1 MNKVKNILI
10 ETGAIVTVGIAALM
24 ISSFLKE
31 EATLFTIGL
40 GLVGYLMLLPAQEH
54 YVEAFKQIFKRKVNK
69 NLEN

>member
-1 MNKVKNILI
+1 MDKIKNILV
-10 ETGAIVTVGIAALM
+10 EFSAIVTVGIAALL

-40 GLVGYLMLLPAQEH
+40 GMVGFLMLLPAQEH
-54 YVEAFKQIFKRKVNK
+54 YVEAFKQIFKRKVDK

>member
-1 MNKVKNILI
+1 MNKVKNILV

-24 ISSFLKE
+24 ISSFLRE

-40 GLVGYLMLLPAQEH
+40 GLVGFLMLLPAQEH
-54 YVEAFKQIFKRKVNK
+54 YVEAFKQIFKRKVDK

>member
-1 MNKVKNILI
+1 MNRVKNILV
-10 ETGAIVTVGIAALM
+10 EFSAIVTVGIAALL

-31 EATLFTIGL
+31 EVTLFTMGL
-40 GLVGYLMLLPAQEH
+40 GMVGFLMLLPAQEH

>member
-1 MNKVKNILI
+1 MNKVKNILV
-10 ETGAIVTVGIAALM
+10 ETGAIVTVGIAALI

-54 YVEAFKQIFKRKVNK
+54 YVEAFKQIFKRKVDK

>member
-1 MNKVKNILI
+1 MNKVKNILV
-10 ETGAIVTVGIAALM
+10 EVTAILVVGIAAIM

-31 EATLFTIGL
+31 EITLFTIGL

-69 NLEN
+69 NLEK

>member
-1 MNKVKNILI
+1 MNKVKNILV
-10 ETGAIVTVGIAALM
+10 ELGAILTVGIAALM

>member
-10 ETGAIVTVGIAALM
+10 ELGAILTVGIAAIM

-31 EATLFTIGL
+31 ETTLFTIGL

-54 YVEAFKQIFKRKVNK
+54 YVEAFKQIFKRKIDK

>member
-1 MNKVKNILI
+1 MNKVKNILV

-54 YVEAFKQIFKRKVNK
+54 YVEAFKQIFKRKVDK

>member
-1 MNKVKNILI
+1 MNRVKNILV
-10 ETGAIVTVGIAALM
+10 EFSAIVTVGIAALL

-40 GLVGYLMLLPAQEH
+40 GMVGFLMLLPAQEH

>member
-1 MNKVKNILI
+1 MNKVKNILV

-54 YVEAFKQIFKRKVNK
+54 YVEAFKQIFKRKIDK
-69 NLEN
+69 ILEN

>member
-1 MNKVKNILI
+1 MNKVKNILV

-24 ISSFLKE
+24 ISSFLRE

-40 GLVGYLMLLPAQEH
+40 GLVGFLMLLPAQEH

>member
-1 MNKVKNILI
+1 MNKVKNILV

-24 ISSFLKE
+24 ISSFLRE

-40 GLVGYLMLLPAQEH
+40 GLIGFLMLLPAQEH

>member
-1 MNKVKNILI
+1 MDKIKNILV
-10 ETGAIVTVGIAALM
+10 ETGAMVTVGIAALM
-24 ISSFLKE
+24 ISSFLRE

-40 GLVGYLMLLPAQEH
+40 GLVGFLMLLPAQEH

>member
-1 MNKVKNILI
+1 MNKVKNILV
-10 ETGAIVTVGIAALM
+10 EFSAIVTVGVAALL

-31 EATLFTIGL
+31 EVTLFTMGL
-40 GLVGYLMLLPAQEH
+40 GMVGFLMLLPAQEH

>member
-1 MNKVKNILI
+1 MNKVKNILV
-10 ETGAIVTVGIAALM
+10 ELGDIVTVGIAATM

-31 EATLFTIGL
+31 EVTLLSIGL

>member
-1 MNKVKNILI
+1 MNKVKNILV
-10 ETGAIVTVGIAALM
+10 EFSAIVTVGIAALL

-31 EATLFTIGL
+31 EVTLFTMGL
-40 GLVGYLMLLPAQEH
+40 GMVGFLMLLPAQEH

>member
-10 ETGAIVTVGIAALM
+10 ELVAILTVGIAALM
-24 ISSFLKE
+24 ISSFLRE

-54 YVEAFKQIFKRKVNK
+54 YVEAFKQIFKRKVDK

>member
-1 MNKVKNILI
+1 MDKIKNILV

-24 ISSFLKE
+24 ISSFLRE

-40 GLVGYLMLLPAQEH
+40 GLVGFLMLLPAQEH

>member
-1 MNKVKNILI
+1 MNKVKNILV

-24 ISSFLKE
+24 ISSFLRE

-40 GLVGYLMLLPAQEH
+40 GLVGFLILLPAQEH
-54 YVEAFKQIFKRKVNK
+54 YVEAFKQIFKRKVDK

>member
-1 MNKVKNILI
+1 MNKVKNILV
-10 ETGAIVTVGIAALM
+10 EFSAIVTVGIAALL

-40 GLVGYLMLLPAQEH
+40 GMVGFLMLLPAQEH
-54 YVEAFKQIFKRKVNK
+54 YVEAFKQIFKRKVDK